1 MVKIKMDFSKLKD
14 KLAKAGLQNTFDF
27 LRKNIRYFA
36 AGALFV
42 VLVAVLVSCMEPKK
56 DNGESVPG
64 TEISTEIVAETET
77 EEGYQ
82 VDAVEAVNEL
92 IAKYYKAYAA
102 GDIDTVSAIATP
114 MSQNEKSYISM
125 MSQYVEEYQNIKC
138 YTKPG
143 LEDGSYLTWVYMEVK
158 FDGIDTAA
166 PGMELFYVRTAEDG
180 SLYIDNLY
188 SNYNKSTKESG
199 IDAEVQAKIDECNAS
214 EEIAAL
220 QQEVQAK
227 YEAVVASDEALAG
240 MVNETIPGAVTEWMT
255 AAVQEPTED
264 TEEPTEEATE
274 EPTEEPAEDTE
285 TADENKD
292 DNNGDD
298 KKDDDKKDDDKK
310 DDNKDSE
317 EEPSTETLYAT
328 ARINV
333 RAAADTS
340 SDKLGNIEMGEAVVR
355 TGTDG
360 DWSIIEYKGSTG
372 YVKSEYLTSNAGGAA
387 NDETADGLAEGTK
400 ITLQSTVNVR
410 ASMGED
416 AEKIGT
422 AYAGEKV
429 TVIMSYAEGWTKVT
443 WNDKTGYIKTSLL
456 Q

>member
-56 DNGESVPG
+56 EGGESVPD
-64 TEISTEIVAETET
+64 TEITTEVITETET

-92 IAKYYKAYAA
+92 VTKYYTAYAA
-102 GDIDTVSAIATP
+102 GDTDTVSAIATP

-125 MSQYVEEYQNIKC
+125 MSQYVEAYQNIKC
-138 YTKPG
+138 YTMSG
-143 LEDGSYLTWVYMEVK
+143 LEKDSYLTWVYMEVK
-158 FDGIDTAA
+158 FDGVDTAA

-199 IDAEVQAKIDECNAS
+199 IDAEVQARIDECNAS

-227 YEAVVASDEALAG
+227 YEAAVAADEALAG

-255 AAVQEPTED
+255 AAVQEPTEEATEEV

-274 EPTEEPAEDTE
+274 EPAEDTE
-285 TADENKD
+285 TADDNKD
-292 DNNGDD
+292 DNSG
-298 KKDDDKKDDDKK
+298 DDKKDDDKK

-317 EEPSTETLYAT
+317 EKPSTETLYAT

-340 SDKLGNIEMGEAVVR
+340 AEKLGSIEMGEAVVR

-360 DWSIIEYKGSTG
+360 DWSIIEYNGSTG
-372 YVKSEYLTSNAGGAA
+372 YVKSEYLTANVGDTTSDENAG
-387 NDETADGLAEGTK
+387 GLAEGTK
-400 ITLQSTVNVR
+400 ITLQNTVNVR